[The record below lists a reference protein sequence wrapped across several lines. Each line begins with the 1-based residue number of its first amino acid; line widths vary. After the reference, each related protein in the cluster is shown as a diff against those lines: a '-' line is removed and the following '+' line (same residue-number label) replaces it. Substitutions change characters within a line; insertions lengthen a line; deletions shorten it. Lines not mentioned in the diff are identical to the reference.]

1 MKSFIARFVRNQS
14 GAVSLEDGLTIFCL
28 TIGFAVSL
36 AFMNAT
42 FVRLYAAIFGMLP
55 GYH

>member
-1 MKSFIARFVRNQS
+1 MKSFVARFARNQS

-36 AFMNAT
+36 ASMNAT

-55 GYH
+55 GH

>member
-28 TIGFAVSL
+28 TIGFAASL
-36 AFMNAT
+36 ASMNAT
-42 FVRLYAAIFGMLP
+42 FVRLYALIFEMLP
-55 GYH
+55 GYR